1 MGQRPSS
8 PLPTPPHSP
17 EAVQFFGLLP
27 PLPPSSLV
35 TQSTPPRGCPVM
47 PKKLPKRL
55 NVAYFWARNRIVQKA
70 CMVRKCV
77 YDYAVTE
84 ELETILLTQLR
95 CFRQRRTL
103 SIFLVFRGFSRVF
116 FCLSIVLD
124 AIWFEGSDGLAG
136 ILPAF
141 PTVNRSHSNHRHPVM
156 PHTLSTWVVVRNIPR
171 ELLSKLWMNV
181 RPFVQSI
188 FVNSNWY

>member
-1 MGQRPSS
+1 MRGLPIGTQTKPLFDFFFFFVSVSSTASRSKMGQRPSS

-84 ELETILLTQLR
+84 ELGTIASLLSTKENT
-95 CFRQRRTL
+95 FY
-103 SIFLVFRGFSRVF
+103 FPGFSRFLACFFFF
-116 FCLSIVLD
+116 FCPSIVLD
-124 AIWFEGSDGLAG
+124 AI
-136 ILPAF
+136 
-141 PTVNRSHSNHRHPVM
+141 
-156 PHTLSTWVVVRNIPR
+156 
-171 ELLSKLWMNV
+171 
-181 RPFVQSI
+181 
-188 FVNSNWY
+188 

>member
-1 MGQRPSS
+1 MRELPIGTKTKPLFNFFFVSVSSTASRSKMGQRPSS

-70 CMVRKCV
+70 CMVRKRV

-84 ELETILLTQLR
+84 ELGTILLTQLH

-103 SIFLVFRGFSRVF
+103 SIFLVF
-116 FCLSIVLD
+116 
-124 AIWFEGSDGLAG
+124 
-136 ILPAF
+136 
-141 PTVNRSHSNHRHPVM
+141 
-156 PHTLSTWVVVRNIPR
+156 
-171 ELLSKLWMNV
+171 
-181 RPFVQSI
+181 
-188 FVNSNWY
+188 